1 MDEEEKIRIAESNL
15 DRLLDWISRI
25 DAKSSVVLGGNTAML
40 GVLASLAPA
49 PHLWKKQTAIFA
61 VLSTLCP
68 FASLICVYL
77 ANYPQT
83 KTKSSSLNFFGGIA
97 RHTLAE
103 YQKAF
108 ANLSSPDYLND
119 LLEQIYRNSEIVIG
133 KFRALRWAYRA
144 LLVGVIPW
152 VLCLY
157 YFRTFG
163 DSR

>member
-1 MDEEEKIRIAESNL
+1 
-15 DRLLDWISRI
+15 
-25 DAKSSVVLGGNTAML
+25 
-40 GVLASLAPA
+40 
-49 PHLWKKQTAIFA
+49 
-61 VLSTLCP
+61 
-68 FASLICVYL
+68 
-77 ANYPQT
+77 
-83 KTKSSSLNFFGGIA
+83 LNFFGGIA

-133 KFRALRWAYRA
+133 KLRALRWAYRA
-144 LLVGVIPW
+144 LLMGVIPW